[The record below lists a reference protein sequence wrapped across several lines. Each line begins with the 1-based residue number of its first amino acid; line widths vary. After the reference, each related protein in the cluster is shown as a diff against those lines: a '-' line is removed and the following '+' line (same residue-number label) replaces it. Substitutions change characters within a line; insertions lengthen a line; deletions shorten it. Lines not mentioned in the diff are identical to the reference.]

1 MISRLIGLEASD
13 APGRV
18 YEVVVLYHS
27 LFDSSLPRVL
37 CPGPREPGK
46 PRLFLTLHLGR
57 DGGAG
62 GGRYSGPML
71 ISQGPNLHTV
81 STWREESI
89 SEKGGPR
96 LRNGKTNRSSPASL
110 TEGRLRGRTPGAGLL
125 GRSVRSGSWL
135 HRGVLSHPL
144 PRQPGWVKLWEQTA
158 LFHCLSLAA
167 GLCPLSSFGF
177 SRGQGLQR
185 ASTQRRIHRV
195 PQYCSSKCSHASS
208 CPRRHKAPAGHNDL
222 FMYPQR

>member
-1 MISRLIGLEASD
+1 MPRTPGTGEAKAVLNTASWQGWG
-13 APGRV
+13 GRQGP
-18 YEVVVLYHS
+18 VLRTHAY
-27 LFDSSLPRVL
+27 LPRPQSAHCVHMEARVNL
-37 CPGPREPGK
+37 RERG
-46 PRLFLTLHLGR
+46 T
-57 DGGAG
+57 
-62 GGRYSGPML
+62 
-71 ISQGPNLHTV
+71 
-81 STWREESI
+81 
-89 SEKGGPR
+89 R
-96 LRNGKTNRSSPASL
+96 LRNGKTNRSRPASL
-110 TEGRLRGRTPGAGLL
+110 TEGPLRGRTPGAGLL